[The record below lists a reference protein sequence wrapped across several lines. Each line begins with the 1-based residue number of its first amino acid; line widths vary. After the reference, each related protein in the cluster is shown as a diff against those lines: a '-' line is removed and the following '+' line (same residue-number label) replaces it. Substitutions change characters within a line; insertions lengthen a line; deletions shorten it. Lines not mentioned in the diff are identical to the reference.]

1 MTETGFRSPRPGAPA
16 VELAGAE
23 FKRALA
29 ENDSVLTPGK
39 PIWTV
44 ENADEL
50 VEHFVGQPDITGA
63 SFDDK
68 LIKQMSSCSPGA
80 IQLFAELYA
89 LDLLPLSDYTTSKK
103 RSCIRVPLALGGLNT
118 EFPAVLDNA
127 LDAGVLNGGVAFKT
141 RRYWQLSYLVQVTA
155 GLLAMDADERSQLL
169 GDPIAFRDKLDE
181 LTTVNAPSQRHTLL
195 YLLFP
200 DFYLPIAN
208 SDHRNQIRKAFA
220 ELLPSGLNDIDEDLR
235 TIYDALSTEAGKS
248 VEIYQAPYR
257 EKWDPKA
264 LSSTTYKPDPWQIF
278 MSWASR
284 IAASFDL
291 DSQEREYKV
300 EMAELLSEARD
311 LMIAD
316 DPSWPAKLRKALN
329 FSNLLSHFTK
339 IAVFNQMDADP
350 QQFRQSV
357 LLLWDGE
364 PDSSL
369 LTALYE
375 SLKAHASGKFSPGEA
390 TAVGSVLLM
399 ARDLARFPPYRPT
412 PVHKALQLT
421 GQTSSGTTASARYD
435 DLLTLCA
442 EVLERAPDHEI
453 ELTDLLDAQ
462 GLIWAVVSYEPGAD
476 WSHSDRAAFAAWRGD
491 RVPEEESS
499 KRRAWMVRVG
509 AGRERDLLP
518 LWLEHGFVSL
528 GTSRLRE
535 VGDGMTRDEL
545 RPVIDEDFGHTSYS
559 ARNEKLDQVYD
570 FLSRMQKGDLIA
582 SATEGR
588 VYLGEIDGPATY
600 FDSEHHGATLRR
612 DVRWLE
618 PKSGFEVAALPSAL
632 ATILSVQ
639 HDVHDLTQELPLL
652 VAMLDGSLATS
663 DARKLVLPSASVE
676 LAARLNIDID
686 WLDNCIELLRDRPQ
700 LVFYGPPGTGKTYVA
715 QALAR
720 HIAGVNVKLVQ
731 FHPAYS
737 YEDFFEGYRP
747 TPQGGF
753 KLTAGPM
760 RRIVDQALD
769 NPTTP
774 YVLIIDEI
782 NRGNLAKVFG
792 ELYFLLEYRDQT
804 VDLMYA
810 DEEDRGFRL
819 PSNVLVLGTMNTAD
833 RSIAL
838 VDTAMRRRFA
848 FESLHPSAEPVHGL
862 LRRWLKAEGRPTD
875 LADLVDELNSRIP
888 DDDFKIGPSYFMRP
902 AAATEAGLSR
912 IWQTSILPLMEEF
925 HYGEGVDVRKTYGLQ
940 ALKKSATAE
949 SVADDAEGVGSNGA
963 ADAG

>member
-1 MTETGFRSPRPGAPA
+1 MTETGYRSPRPGAPA

-29 ENDSVLTPGK
+29 DNDSVLTPGK
-39 PIWTV
+39 RIWTA

-50 VEHFVGQPDITGA
+50 VQHFVGQPDITGA

-68 LIKQMSSCSPGA
+68 LVKQMSSCSPGA

-89 LDLLPLSDYTTSKK
+89 LDLLPLSDYTSSKK
-103 RSCIRVPLALGGLNT
+103 RSCIRVPLTLGGLST
-118 EFPAVLDNA
+118 DFPAVLDQA

-155 GLLAMDADERSQLL
+155 GLLALGGEERAVLL
-169 GDPIAFRDKLDE
+169 DNPLAFRDKLDE
-181 LTTVNAPSQRHTLL
+181 FTTVNAPSQRHTLL

-200 DFYLPIAN
+200 EFYMPIAN
-208 SDHRNQIRKAFA
+208 SDHRTQIRKAFA
-220 ELLPSGLNDIDEDLR
+220 ERLPAGLGDIDEDLR
-235 TIYDALSTEAGKS
+235 TIYDALSAEAGKS

-264 LSSTTYKPDPWQIF
+264 LSSTTYKPDPWQTF
-278 MSWASR
+278 MSWASK

-291 DSQEREYKV
+291 ESQEREYKV
-300 EMAELLSEARD
+300 EMAGQLSEARD
-311 LMIAD
+311 LMLAD
-316 DPSWPAKLRKALN
+316 DPSWPVKLRKALN

-350 QQFRQSV
+350 QQFRQSI
-357 LLLWDGE
+357 LLLWNGE
-364 PDSSL
+364 PDPSL

-412 PVHKALQLT
+412 PVQKALQLT
-421 GQTSSGTTASARYD
+421 GQASAGTTASERYD

-462 GLIWAVVSYEPGAD
+462 GLMWAVVSYEPGAE
-476 WSHSDRAAFAAWRGD
+476 WSQSDRTAFAAWRGD
-491 RVPEEESS
+491 RVPEEEAI
-499 KRRAWMVRVG
+499 KRRAWMVRG
-509 AGRERDLLP
+509 GTGRGQDPMP

-528 GTSRLRE
+528 GVSRLRE
-535 VGDGMTRDEL
+535 VSDGMTRDEL

-570 FLSRMQKGDLIA
+570 FLSRMHQGDLIA

-588 VYLGEIDGPATY
+588 VYLGEIAGPATY
-600 FDSEHHGATLRR
+600 LDSEHDGATLQR
-612 DVRWLE
+612 DVSWLE
-618 PKSGFEVAALPSAL
+618 PKSGFEVAVLPSAL
-632 ATILSVQ
+632 ASILSIQ

-652 VAMLDGSLATS
+652 VSLLDGSLGAGK
-663 DARKLVLPSASVE
+663 ARELVLPSASVE
-676 LAARLNIDID
+676 LASRLNIDIG

-700 LVFYGPPGTGKTYVA
+700 LVFYGPPGTGKTYIA

-747 TPQGGF
+747 TP
-753 KLTAGPM
+753 AG
-760 RRIVDQALD
+760 
-769 NPTTP
+769 
-774 YVLIIDEI
+774 
-782 NRGNLAKVFG
+782 
-792 ELYFLLEYRDQT
+792 
-804 VDLMYA
+804 
-810 DEEDRGFRL
+810 
-819 PSNVLVLGTMNTAD
+819 
-833 RSIAL
+833 
-838 VDTAMRRRFA
+838 
-848 FESLHPSAEPVHGL
+848 
-862 LRRWLKAEGRPTD
+862 
-875 LADLVDELNSRIP
+875 
-888 DDDFKIGPSYFMRP
+888 
-902 AAATEAGLSR
+902 
-912 IWQTSILPLMEEF
+912 
-925 HYGEGVDVRKTYGLQ
+925 
-940 ALKKSATAE
+940 
-949 SVADDAEGVGSNGA
+949 SVSS
-963 ADAG
+963 